1 MFFLALMACNKPPGE
16 AGVVISPNTPTTL
29 DDLVVEVTDA
39 VDPNR
44 NDVVDHSI
52 IWLRDGVEVEDLADA
67 TFVSAGLTTKNEEWT
82 VQVTPEDDKE
92 SGPTASYTVL
102 VLSLIHI

>member
-16 AGVVISPNTPTTL
+16 AGVVIAPNTPTTL

-52 IWLRDGVEVEDLADA
+52 VWLRDGVAVDDLVDA
-67 TFVSAGLTTKNEEWT
+67 TSARGE
-82 VQVTPEDDKE
+82 
-92 SGPTASYTVL
+92 
-102 VLSLIHI
+102 